1 MEVFQRGGK
10 VITKDL
16 EKSWVVLL
24 KLMKGLF
31 SRVKTYVENWY
42 TRGNLFKY
50 LKENV
55 TAAHG
60 TAKANK

>member
-1 MEVFQRGGK
+1 
-10 VITKDL
+10 
-16 EKSWVVLL
+16 
-24 KLMKGLF
+24 MKGLF

-60 TAKANK
+60 TAKANR